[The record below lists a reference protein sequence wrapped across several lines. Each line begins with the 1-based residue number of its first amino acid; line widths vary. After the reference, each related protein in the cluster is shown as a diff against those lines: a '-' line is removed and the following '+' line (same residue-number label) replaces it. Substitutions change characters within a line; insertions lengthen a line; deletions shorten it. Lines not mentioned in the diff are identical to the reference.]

1 MTITSH
7 AAVSAARERTIAAI
21 TLVARS
27 IAFHWIVMAAV
38 AVSVPDTCKRTTVV
52 GVREPAADAQTI
64 RPEADLL
71 LVAHRKQ

>member
-38 AVSVPDTCKRTTVV
+38 AVSVPAVMVTVSV
-52 GVREPAADAQTI
+52 PAAAG
-64 RPEADLL
+64 A
-71 LVAHRKQ
+71 V